1 MAYFER
7 KDDYNYIR
15 WAQEVKKRDF
25 FTCTVCGARGVM
37 LNSHHLNAWAHYP
50 TLRYIVDNGT
60 TLCNIC
66 HDKFHDIYG
75 KGKNTEAEFEEFKS
89 LVGTIIKVAKEES
102 TIDFAT
108 RRMLQMAEKDVVIKK
123 ILEDLDG
130 YR

>member
-15 WAQEVKKRDF
+15 WAQEVKRRDF
-25 FTCTVCGARGVM
+25 FACTVCGARGVM
-37 LNSHHLNAWAHYP
+37 LNSHHLNAWAHFP
-50 TLRYIVDNGT
+50 TQRYDLSNGT

-66 HDKFHDIYG
+66 HEKFHDIYK
-75 KGKNTEAEFEEFKS
+75 KGHNTAAQFEEFKS

-102 TIDFAT
+102 TIEFGT